1 MNNINYVQKSDASPQ
16 TVMAATLCMMSCTM
30 QSGCW
35 IYVNRLADHLNWLA
49 DAPELESELR
59 RLCQRLACHWE
70 SQLAEHRIHDQ
81 PQANASGPRDA
92 RGPLGPGGPRD
103 PLFKVSDVEA
113 ENRESR
119 QLAQEL
125 IRRAQLC

>member
-1 MNNINYVQKSDASPQ
+1 MDEINYVQQSDATPQ

-35 IYVNRLADHLNWLA
+35 IYVNRIADNLNWLA
-49 DAPELESELR
+49 DSAELETELR

-70 SQLAEHRIHDQ
+70 SQLTEHRIHDQ
-81 PQANASGPRDA
+81 RQAYASSA
-92 RGPLGPGGPRD
+92 RGPL
-103 PLFKVSDVEA
+103 FKASNAEA
-113 ENRESR
+113 ENHESR
-119 QLAQEL
+119 QLAMEV

>member
-1 MNNINYVQKSDASPQ
+1 MNNINYVRNNDATPQ

-35 IYVNRLADHLNWLA
+35 IYVARIADNLNWLA
-49 DAPELESELR
+49 DSSELESELR

-81 PQANASGPRDA
+81 STACAASSSPRGA
-92 RGPLGPGGPRD
+92 
-103 PLFKVSDVEA
+103 LFKMSDAEM

-119 QLAQEL
+119 QLAEEV

>member
-1 MNNINYVQKSDASPQ
+1 MHDINDGRKSDATPQ

-35 IYVNRLADHLNWLA
+35 IYVTRIADNLNWLA
-49 DAPELESELR
+49 DSTELDIELR
-59 RLCQRLACHWE
+59 RHCQRLACHWE

-81 PQANASGPRDA
+81 RQVGSSDA
-92 RGPLGPGGPRD
+92 RG

-113 ENRESR
+113 ESRESR
-119 QLAQEL
+119 QLAREV